1 MQAQIEYV
9 DESGE
14 ITRGQH
20 LELFPYMGLGYE
32 RGQSECE
39 TEHDQ
44 NKQGYSVKQATHFE
58 YR

>member
-1 MQAQIEYV
+1 
-9 DESGE
+9 
-14 ITRGQH
+14 
-20 LELFPYMGLGYE
+20 MGLGYE